1 MELTDDSL
9 ACFTSHCP
17 LLQTLEIDCC
27 TGLQQPAISAPNLLL
42 LEIMV
47 YDGLEVLTIDCP
59 EIKTIRLP
67 MIDDLRVN
75 GVLFHELS
83 FAVVELKMHRG
94 KNVIGLELELDS
106 SFGEENYNFS
116 PQRFLEIVGSFKAL
130 KKLETHISPLLERGN
145 EMVVPL
151 ISLLQRL
158 THLEILITTGMSL
171 LVRNW
176 LTIFVR
182 NSFW

>member
-1 MELTDDSL
+1 LTDDSL

-75 GVLFHELS
+75 GVLFHEIS
-83 FAVVELKMHRG
+83 FAVVGLKMHQGR
-94 KNVIGLELELDS
+94 NVIGLELDS
-106 SFGEENYNFS
+106 REDYTFS

-130 KKLETHISPLLERGN
+130 KKLETHISALLERGN

-158 THLEILITTGMSL
+158 PHLEILITTGMSL
-171 LVRNW
+171 LVRN
-176 LTIFVR
+176 
-182 NSFW
+182 SFIGLLFL